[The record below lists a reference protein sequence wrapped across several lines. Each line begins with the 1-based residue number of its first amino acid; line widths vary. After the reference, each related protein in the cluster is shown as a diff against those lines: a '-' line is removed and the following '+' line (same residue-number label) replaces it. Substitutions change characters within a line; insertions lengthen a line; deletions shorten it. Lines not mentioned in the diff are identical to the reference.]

1 MKLSIDC
8 VKDILAAVEN
18 KAFGET
24 FTISNL
30 ASQIHYSE
38 NQLEYTCLKLYE
50 AGYLD
55 ITTVT
60 VPRRTVPGIYSI
72 NELTYAGHEFLGTI
86 SSNKVLETTKKIC
99 YEIGISSLKGVS
111 QVAVGVLDNLIK
123 SFCIF

>member
-38 NQLEYTCLKLYE
+38 DQLEYTCLKLYE

-72 NELTYAGHEFLGTI
+72 NELTYDGHELLGTI

-99 YEIGISSLKGVS
+99 AEIGVSSLKGIS
-111 QVAVGVLDNLIK
+111 QVAFGVLSNFIK
-123 SFCIF
+123 SHCTF